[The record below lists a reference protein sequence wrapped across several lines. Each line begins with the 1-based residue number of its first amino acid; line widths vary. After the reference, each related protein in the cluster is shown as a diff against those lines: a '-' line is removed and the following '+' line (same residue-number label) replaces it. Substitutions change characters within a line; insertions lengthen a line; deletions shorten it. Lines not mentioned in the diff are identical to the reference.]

1 MNKDNDHILGS
12 FQTALDELNVSLFQ
26 MADLV
31 RLNLDKAVEGL
42 IKRDTNLCTAVIAD
56 DEDINNLEK
65 RIDEEGLRI
74 ITLYQPVASDLR
86 LVASMMKV
94 SPNLERI
101 ADQSVGIAKRARK
114 MNKNEEISE
123 TLLVDPLYKM
133 AADLL
138 RQSLEAFKNRNV
150 EQAISVKKQD
160 AELNVIH
167 KELVKKLTKR
177 MESDPERIKDYLDLQ
192 FIARALERVGDYS
205 KNICEDAIFVES
217 AVDIRHGGVL
227 SHEDN

>member
-101 ADQSVGIAKRARK
+101 GDQSVGIAKRARK

-160 AELNVIH
+160 AELNAIH

>member
-101 ADQSVGIAKRARK
+101 GDQAVGIAKRARK